1 MKVLSQDELRAFL
14 ESLRADYDVRAPI
27 RLEDG
32 TRVLGRLDEG
42 PLAVAGGRIPR
53 KPTDVFFPQFETMLS
68 TEGGMFKAAKPPG
81 KPLFVL
87 GFTAED
93 CDCLEFIDRFYAVNY
108 RDEVYF
114 NKRDGAIVAAIS
126 GRCGAKGEMMKVSGG
141 NCDMEFIYDG
151 ERYLVEAY
159 SEAGTALVA
168 AIPAA
173 PAGSA
178 NEAAL
183 HAITLDALVDESNAL
198 PSDDLDTLN
207 KASALLMDDAVP
219 DGFWAEIA
227 QRCIA
232 CTACNLACP
241 TCTCFDLCDTDRGTS
256 IERCRLWDSCQLD
269 GFMREASTHNPMG
282 TEALRTRR
290 RIHHKLAADPVRW
303 GHITCYLCGRCDD
316 VCPTNIGIKAVTRE
330 LVSRYG

>member
-1 MKVLSQDELRAFL
+1 MKALSQDEMQAFL
-14 ESLRADYDVRAPI
+14 ESLGGDYDVRAPI

-32 TRVLGRLDEG
+32 TRVVGRLDEG
-42 PLAVAGGRIPR
+42 PLAVAGGRIAR

-68 TEGGMFKAAKPPG
+68 SEGGLFAAAKPPG

-93 CDCLEFIDRFYAVNY
+93 CDCLEFIDRFYAMGY

-114 NKRDGAIVAAIS
+114 NKRDGAVVAAVS
-126 GRCGAKGEMMKVSGG
+126 GRCGAKGEMMKVAGG
-141 NCDMEFIYDG
+141 NCDIEFAFDG
-151 ERYLVEAY
+151 ERYLVKAY
-159 SEAGTALVA
+159 SEAGEALED
-168 AIPAA
+168 AIEAGT
-173 PAGSA
+173 AGSVDD
-178 NEAAL
+178 AA
-183 HAITLDALVDESNAL
+183 LDALADESNAL
-198 PSDDLDTLN
+198 PSDDLDVLN
-207 KASALLMDDAVP
+207 RASALLMADAVP
-219 DGFWAEIA
+219 DAFWGEIA
-227 QRCIA
+227 DRCIV

-241 TCTCFDLCDTDRGTS
+241 TCTCFEVCDADRGTS
-256 IERCRLWDSCQLD
+256 VERCRLWDSCQLD

-290 RIHHKLAADPVRW
+290 RIHHKLAADPARW